1 MQLPLF
7 WKRPAPW
14 LLLGSLGLSALV
26 VRPLAVELGAALVF
40 GFVSERP
47 VAWMLR
53 RVHRDTARWRWAAA
67 TAFAV
72 VVSLTLL
79 IPAAFALWVAIREIG
94 SLLATAD
101 ASHLERALNGLA
113 ARLRARSTSLGVTLP
128 AGEISSRA
136 RSLASSAG
144 AAIARGTGSVLARTP
159 GALFS
164 AFVVLVGWVTF
175 AVKGKAMRDRVLPM
189 LLPWPREREIISR
202 TTADVIDGV
211 VLANIGVSV
220 VQATIVLVATLALR
234 VPNAVVWGVASF
246 ALSFVPL
253 IGTAAVTLSAAAWLL
268 LMGRTGAAVVMVVV
282 AIIAGS
288 VDNILRPML
297 ARGASELSFL
307 WMMVA
312 FVGGVT
318 VFGVP
323 GVILGPLALAWATA
337 LWEALHLSDEPD
349 LSDD

>member
-1 MQLPLF
+1 MNLPSF
-7 WKRPAPW
+7 WTRPAPW
-14 LLLGSLGLSALV
+14 LLLGALALSALV

-47 VAWMLR
+47 IAWILR
-53 RVHRDTARWRWAAA
+53 RVHRDGARWRWAAA
-67 TAFAV
+67 TGFAI

-79 IPAAFALWVAIREIG
+79 LPAAFALWVAIREFG
-94 SLLATAD
+94 HLLATAD
-101 ASHLERALNGLA
+101 AAHLERALNGLS
-113 ARLRARSTSLGVTLP
+113 ARLRARTSSLGVTLP
-128 AGEISSRA
+128 AGEISARA
-136 RSLASSAG
+136 RALATSAG
-144 AAIARGTGSVLARTP
+144 GAIARGTGQVLARTP

-175 AVKGKAMRDRVLPM
+175 AVTGKAMRDRVLPT

-202 TTADVIDGV
+202 TTAEVIDGV

-220 VQATIVLVATLALR
+220 VQAAIVSVATLALR

-253 IGTAAVTLSAAAWLL
+253 IGTAAVTLSAAAWLAL
-268 LMGRTGAAVVMVVV
+268 VGRFGAAVVMVVV
-282 AIIAGS
+282 AVIAGS

-297 ARGASELSFL
+297 ARGTSELSFL

-312 FVGGVT
+312 FVGGLT
-318 VFGVP
+318 VFGP
-323 GVILGPLALAWATA
+323 AGVILGPLALAWAMA
-337 LWEALHLSDEPD
+337 LWDALHLGDVGASD
-349 LSDD
+349 

>member
-1 MQLPLF
+1 
-7 WKRPAPW
+7 
-14 LLLGSLGLSALV
+14 
-26 VRPLAVELGAALVF
+26 
-40 GFVSERP
+40 
-47 VAWMLR
+47 
-53 RVHRDTARWRWAAA
+53 
-67 TAFAV
+67 
-72 VVSLTLL
+72 
-79 IPAAFALWVAIREIG
+79 
-94 SLLATAD
+94 
-101 ASHLERALNGLA
+101 
-113 ARLRARSTSLGVTLP
+113 
-128 AGEISSRA
+128 
-136 RSLASSAG
+136 
-144 AAIARGTGSVLARTP
+144 
-159 GALFS
+159 
-164 AFVVLVGWVTF
+164 
-175 AVKGKAMRDRVLPM
+175 
-189 LLPWPREREIISR
+189 
-202 TTADVIDGV
+202 
-211 VLANIGVSV
+211 VSV
-220 VQATIVLVATLALR
+220 VQAGIVLVATLALR